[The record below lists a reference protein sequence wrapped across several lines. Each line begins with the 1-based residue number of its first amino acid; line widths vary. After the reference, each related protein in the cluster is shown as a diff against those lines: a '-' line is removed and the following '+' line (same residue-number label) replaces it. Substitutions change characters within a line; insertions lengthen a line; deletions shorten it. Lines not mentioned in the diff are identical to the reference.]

1 MACKITSTKRHS
13 AAFTLVELMIAS
25 SLGVLGT
32 AAVLSFILFSARSTA
47 ALDNYFDLNLKTQLA
62 MDKMSQQI
70 RQVKK
75 LTACSTTNLT
85 FRDYDY
91 GVLRYNY
98 NPVRQELTRTK
109 NGETQTLLT
118 GCNSLQFSLFQRT
131 PLSNTFQ
138 AHSTAT
144 STNTKAIQ
152 FSWNCSRSAARGQA
166 NTESMRSAVV
176 VIRDK

>member
-1 MACKITSTKRHS
+1 
-13 AAFTLVELMIAS
+13 MIAS
-25 SLGVLGT
+25 TLGVLGV
-32 AAVLSFILFSARSTA
+32 AAFISYLIFSARSCN

-62 MDKMSQQI
+62 VDQMSRQI
-70 RQVKK
+70 RQVQS

-85 FRDYDY
+85 FKDYDG

-98 NPVRQELTRTK
+98 NPVRQVLTRTK
-109 NGETQTLLT
+109 NGVTQTLLT

-152 FSWNCSRSAARGQA
+152 FSWNCSRSASRGQA
-166 NTESMRSAVV
+166 NTESMRSAAV